1 MKPVVVQELSKRFRD
16 LLAVDSVSFEVDEGE
31 IFGLLGPNGAGKTTT
46 IKILVTLLK
55 PTSGKAFVAGNDVV
69 KKPGAVRKSI
79 GVVFQDTTL
88 ELEFTARE
96 NLDFHARLYG
106 MGREERRRRI
116 EEVLSL
122 VELSENADQL
132 VKNFSGGMKRR
143 LEIARGLLHFPKVLF
158 LDEPTLGLDARTRRR
173 IWKYL
178 EEFRGETTIMLT
190 THYIEEAERL
200 CERVA
205 IMRNGKII
213 AEDSPE
219 ALVRRLEGERVV
231 VKAKNPEKLM
241 AAIRELSIFERNG
254 RLEIFVES
262 AEHFIPKLFE
272 IARNEGVSIEEVS
285 VKRAS
290 LEDIYVKLTG
300 GET

>member
-1 MKPVVVQELSKRFRD
+1 MKPIVVKGLVKKFGELR
-16 LLAVDSVSFEVDEGE
+16 AVDGVSFEVEDGE

-55 PTSGKAFVAGNDVV
+55 PTSGEVFVAGNDVI
-69 KKPGAVRKSI
+69 KKPSLVRKSI

-88 ELEFTARE
+88 ELDFTARE

-106 MGREERRRRI
+106 MTKEERKRRI

-178 EEFRGETTIMLT
+178 KEFKGETTIMLT
-190 THYIEEAERL
+190 THYIEEAEKL
-200 CERVA
+200 CDRVA
-205 IMRNGKII
+205 IMQRGRII
-213 AEDSPE
+213 AMDSPE
-219 ALVRRLEGERVV
+219 RLVRQLEGERVTIRAENV
-231 VKAKNPEKLM
+231 LKLKS
-241 AAIRELSIFERNG
+241 ALKDYSVLENNG
-254 RLEIFVES
+254 RLEIFVKN
-262 AEHFIPKLFE
+262 AEYFLPKLFE
-272 IARNEGVSIEEVS
+272 IARAEGVAIEEVG
-285 VKRAS
+285 VRKAS

-300 GET
+300 GEI

>member
-1 MKPVVVQELSKRFRD
+1 MKPVVVQGLSKRFHE

-55 PTSGKAFVAGNDVV
+55 PTSGEAFVAGNDVV
-69 KKPGAVRKSI
+69 KKPGAVRESI

-88 ELEFTARE
+88 ELDFTARE

-158 LDEPTLGLDARTRRR
+158 LDEPTLGT
-173 IWKYL
+173 
-178 EEFRGETTIMLT
+178 
-190 THYIEEAERL
+190 
-200 CERVA
+200 
-205 IMRNGKII
+205 
-213 AEDSPE
+213 
-219 ALVRRLEGERVV
+219 
-231 VKAKNPEKLM
+231 
-241 AAIRELSIFERNG
+241 
-254 RLEIFVES
+254 
-262 AEHFIPKLFE
+262 
-272 IARNEGVSIEEVS
+272 
-285 VKRAS
+285 
-290 LEDIYVKLTG
+290 
-300 GET
+300 